1 MKLTETSV
9 RNPVA
14 IGVLA
19 VAVAAVGFFS
29 LQTLAINYLP
39 DLTYPMVRVQV
50 WWRGATPEE
59 IETNIAEPIERAMA
73 TVDNLDY
80 LESSS
85 IEGMYTLLVNFGYG
99 TKVDAAYQDVLAAM
113 NRATRNL
120 PTDIDP
126 PYIFKA
132 DPSQLPVLEV
142 AVASDERSL
151 VWLRDWA
158 DNWLADRLTA
168 VEGTAGVEILGGLKR
183 EIRVLLDP
191 LRLQAYDL
199 DASRVARVLFESNQK
214 LFAGR
219 VVVGDREFIART
231 VGEFEN
237 LDEIRNVIVTR
248 TAAGQELRLA
258 DIALVE
264 DSHEDTRIITRLDG
278 RPCVKLRV
286 LKQARAN
293 TVRVARDVERRLDAL
308 SGDMPPDVS
317 VAVLENQ
324 GDYVTAAVNSVQSS
338 ALLAAVLVLVVV
350 YLFLG
355 RWRQV
360 VVMAVALPLTLLAC
374 FLVMRLAGFSLNLFS
389 LGGLVVS
396 LGMILDN
403 SIVILENITRRKADG
418 VKAFALQGANEVGT
432 AVLTATV
439 TFLAIFLPFLFIP
452 GLTALLFKEL
462 VLVIAAVVVISL
474 LVALT
479 VTPLLSDRLMR
490 GERPGKPPR
499 LTRGFDA
506 LIRLLT
512 EGYARTLGV
521 GLRRRWPIVA
531 LFLVLLAL
539 GLFLAGRAGSEFL
552 PLVDDGRVM
561 VKLKMPSGTSVERV
575 DSILH
580 ATEKAVTGIPEIASM
595 FTLVGGSAGGLAVY
609 EIAQEGQI
617 DIQLVPKGRR
627 RVSTT
632 QFISRLR
639 PTIAKIPT
647 PGGRLMV
654 MQPKTRG
661 IRQVGEQAVE
671 VKVRG
676 AVLAD
681 IHGYAQEL
689 AAALRRTD
697 GLTNV
702 SISLEIA
709 KPEFRIRVDRTRAS
723 ALGVS
728 VSQVATSLR
737 ALVAGTVATQYRDN
751 DQYYNVRVLV
761 PGERITSKA
770 DIENLTVTTT
780 HGSSIHLRDIA
791 EVRRAVGPVE
801 ISREEQVK
809 QVIVRADAD
818 QISVG
823 EAAARAERTVRNL
836 TRPSGIDYSMGGQA
850 QMMAENQSSMGMLVI
865 FALLFAFTIL
875 AIQFKSLRLPVLALL
890 GIPLSLTGAFAA
902 LYLSG
907 AAVGTTVLIGLVVMM
922 GSITSQGVLLLTLA
936 EEHRREGA
944 KPLDAMLMAA
954 PVRLRAI
961 LMTQLTTVIGLVPL
975 ALNLGEGGDI
985 LKPMAIAV
993 IGGLL
998 YSLAVTLFFLPA
1010 AYSLVMDRKRPG
1022 VTAVEPQKGEH
1033 AAPEEQS

>member
-1 MKLTETSV
+1 MKLTETAL
-9 RNPVA
+9 RHPVA
-14 IGVLA
+14 VAVLA
-19 VAVAAVGFFS
+19 VAVAGVGFFS
-29 LQTLAINYLP
+29 LQTLDVDYLP
-39 DLTYPMVRVQV
+39 DVTYPMIRVQV

-59 IETNIAEPIERAMA
+59 IETNIAEPVERAMA

-99 TKVDAAYQDVLAAM
+99 VEVDAAYQDVLAAM
-113 NRATRNL
+113 GRATRNL

-126 PYIFKA
+126 PLIFKA

-142 AVASDERSL
+142 TIASDERSP

-158 DNWLADRLTA
+158 DNWLADRLAA
-168 VEGTAGVEILGGLKR
+168 VDGTAGVEILGGLKR

-191 LRLQAYDL
+191 LRLQAYDV
-199 DASRVARVLFESNQK
+199 DASRVARVLFESSHD

-231 VGEFEN
+231 VGEFNN

-248 TAAGQELRLA
+248 TPAGQEVRVA
-258 DIALVE
+258 DIARVE

-293 TVRVARDVERRLDAL
+293 TVQVARSVQRRLDDL
-308 SGDMPPDVS
+308 RSDMPPDIA

-324 GDYVTAAVNSVQSS
+324 GDYVNAAVNSVQSS
-338 ALLAAVLVLVVV
+338 ALVAALLVLVIV

-360 VVMAVALPLTLLAC
+360 VVMVVALPLTLLAC

-403 SIVILENITRRKADG
+403 SIVVLENITRRRAAG
-418 VKAFALQGANEVGT
+418 IKAFALQGTREVGT
-432 AVLTATV
+432 AVVAATL

-452 GLTALLFKEL
+452 GLTALLFKEI

-479 VTPLLSDRLMR
+479 VTPLLSDRLLR
-490 GERPGKPPR
+490 REQSGKPPR
-499 LTRGFDA
+499 LTRSFDVFV
-506 LIRLLT
+506 RFLT
-512 EGYARTLGV
+512 EGYTRILAA
-521 GLRRRWPIVA
+521 GLRQRWLVVV
-531 LFLVLLAL
+531 LFLVLFVL

-561 VKLKMPSGTSVERV
+561 VKVKMPSGTSVERV
-575 DSILH
+575 NSIMR
-580 ATEKAVTGIPEIASM
+580 AAETAITGIPEIASM
-595 FTLVGGSAGGLAVY
+595 FTLAGGATWGLATY
-609 EIAQEGQI
+609 EISEEGQI
-617 DIQLVPKGRR
+617 DIQLVPKSRR

-632 QFISRLR
+632 EFINRLR
-639 PTIAKIPT
+639 PVIAKIPA
-647 PGGRLMV
+647 PGGRVMV
-654 MQPKTRG
+654 MQPKVKG

-676 AVLAD
+676 ASLAD
-681 IHGYAQEL
+681 IHAFAQEI
-689 AAALRRTD
+689 AATLRRTD

-702 SISLEIA
+702 SISLEVT
-709 KPEFRIRVDRTRAS
+709 KPEFRVHVDRTRAS

-728 VSQVATSLR
+728 VNQAATALR
-737 ALVAGTVATQYRDN
+737 TLVAGAVATRYREN
-751 DQYYNVRVLV
+751 NEYYNIRVLV

-770 DIENLTVTTT
+770 DIENLVVMTATGASV
-780 HGSSIHLRDIA
+780 HLRDVA
-791 EVRRAVGPVE
+791 EVRRAVGPVG
-801 ISREEQVK
+801 ISREDQVK
-809 QVIVRADAD
+809 QVIVRSDAEGV
-818 QISVG
+818 SVG
-823 EAAARAERTVRNL
+823 EAAARAERAVRNL
-836 TRPSGIDYSMGGQA
+836 TRPAGIEYAMGGQA
-850 QMMAENQSSMGMLVI
+850 QMMAENQRSMGLLI
-865 FALLFAFTIL
+865 LFALLFAFAIL
-875 AIQFKSLRLPVLALL
+875 AIQFESLRLPVLVLL

-907 AAVGTTVLIGLVVMM
+907 AAIGTTVLIGLVVMM
-922 GSITSQGVLLLTLA
+922 GGITSQGVVLLTLT
-936 EEHRREGA
+936 EERHREGMS
-944 KPLDAMLMAA
+944 PPDAILAAA
-954 PVRLRAI
+954 PVRLRPI

-975 ALNLGEGGDI
+975 ALNLGEGGDM
-985 LKPMAIAV
+985 LRPMAIAV

-998 YSLAVTLFFLPA
+998 YSLLLSLFFLPA
-1010 AYSLVMDRKRPG
+1010 AYTLIMHRRKSASVSPNNHPASAS
-1022 VTAVEPQKGEH
+1022 TAGQ
-1033 AAPEEQS
+1033 